1 MSEKKNIILSSMD
14 TELWKD
20 FKIVCIKNDKK
31 LIDVVSNL
39 IRDYVKAF
47 SSET

>member
-14 TELWKD
+14 TELWKE

-31 LIDVVSNL
+31 LTDVVSNL
-39 IRDYVKAF
+39 IKDYVKAF
-47 SSET
+47 RG

>member
-14 TELWKD
+14 TELWKE

-31 LIDVVSNL
+31 LTDVVSNL
-39 IRDYVKAF
+39 IRDYVRAF
-47 SSET
+47 RD

>member
-14 TELWKD
+14 TELWKE

-31 LIDVVSNL
+31 LTDVVSNL
-39 IRDYVKAF
+39 IKDYVKAF
-47 SSET
+47 SD

>member
-14 TELWKD
+14 TELWKE

-31 LIDVVSNL
+31 LTDVVSNL

-47 SSET
+47 RD